1 MRAAFDHVVS
11 QHGPAVLRVC
21 RALVGPDD
29 ADDAWADSFVSAMR
43 AYPDLPDDANVEA
56 WLVTIARRRCVDHL
70 RARARRALPVET
82 LPERPGTPAVGVA
95 ERLDLYAA
103 LAALPTKQRETVAL
117 HHLGGLPYAE
127 VAALLGGTEAA
138 ARRAAA
144 DGTRALRAALA
155 EDRGSRLD
163 AEPPP
168 GTALRTTA
176 PSTTARRTVRGPQ
189 EVHGARR

>member
-1 MRAAFDHVVS
+1 MLPAVDLPAFDHVVTA
-11 QHGPAVLRVC
+11 HGPAVLRVC

-29 ADDAWADSFVSAMR
+29 ADDVWAEAFVSAML
-43 AYPDLPDDANVEA
+43 AYPGLPADANVEA
-56 WLVTIARRRCVDHL
+56 WLVTIARRKGIDHL
-70 RARARRALPVET
+70 RARARRALPVESV
-82 LPERPGTPAVGVA
+82 PERQAPGGAGTA

-103 LAALPTKQRETVAL
+103 LATLPTKQRESVAF

-144 DGTRALRAALA
+144 DGMKALRAALA
-155 EDRGSRLD
+155 TQSDD
-163 AEPPP
+163 P
-168 GTALRTTA
+168 TT
-176 PSTTARRTVRGPQ
+176 RPQ

>member
-29 ADDAWADSFVSAMR
+29 ADDAWADSFLSAMR

-70 RARARRALPVET
+70 RARARRALPVEA
-82 LPERPGTPAVGVA
+82 LPERPATQAVGVA
-95 ERLDLYAA
+95 ERLDLYSA
-103 LAALPTKQRETVAL
+103 LAALPTKQRESVAL

-144 DGTRALRAALA
+144 DGTKALRAALA
-155 EDRGSRLD
+155 DQDQDVGSGR
-163 AEPPP
+163 AP
-168 GTALRTTA
+168 RTTQIQ
-176 PSTTARRTVRGPQ
+176 TTSRTQ
-189 EVHGARR
+189 EVHRARR

>member
-11 QHGPAVLRVC
+11 RHGPAVLRVC

-82 LPERPGTPAVGVA
+82 LPERPAAQAVGVA
-95 ERLDLYAA
+95 ERLDLYSA
-103 LAALPTKQRETVAL
+103 LAALPTKQRESVAL
-117 HHLGGLPYAE
+117 HHLGGLPYAD
-127 VAALLGGTEAA
+127 VAAILGGTEAA

-144 DGTRALRAALA
+144 DGTKTLRAALA
-155 EDRGSRLD
+155 DQDQDQDVGSGR
-163 AEPPP
+163 AP
-168 GTALRTTA
+168 RTTQIQ
-176 PSTTARRTVRGPQ
+176 TTSRTQ
-189 EVHGARR
+189 EVHRARR